1 MARYNVKGTPWDLHP
16 GSVDVSDCTTA
27 QEVMQKAGLN
37 YTVEKCPLAAKMY
50 IDTNDIDKVLD
61 DINAGSAFVHGQNI
75 YRDCPNAFST
85 YRTDKNIP
93 LGIVKGKY
101 EVVQNTAAFNF
112 FDDAIGKD
120 KAIFQ
125 RAGFF
130 GNGEKVFV
138 AVKLPNNIVVKGD
151 PCDEYLMFTNSHDGS
166 GSVSILFT
174 PIRVVCKNTLAR
186 AIKTAENYVRF
197 KHTQSVHQRILTG
210 KDILGI
216 AEKMRVETA
225 TVYNAIANITVTD
238 DEVQA
243 YIANHFLTDKDI
255 ERVKSTD
262 TKLMSIFNRNGYAI
276 QNTELSMRK
285 VNQMVDCFE
294 YYLDGPGQREIRG
307 TAWGAYNAIT
317 GYYSNVDNI
326 SGEKRTEGL
335 LFGSKATAMA
345 NALEAA
351 YV

>member
-1 MARYNVKGTPWDLHP
+1 MGKFNVKGTPWVLHP
-16 GSVDVSDCTTA
+16 GSVDVSDCSTA
-27 QEVMQKAGLN
+27 QEVMQKAHLD
-37 YTVEKCPLAAKMY
+37 YEVSKCSLTAKMVL
-50 IDTNDIDKVLD
+50 DTNDMDKALD
-61 DINAGSAFVHGQNI
+61 AINEQGAFIHGEHI
-75 YRDCPNAFST
+75 YHDCDNAFAT

-93 LGIVKGKY
+93 LGIVKSKY
-101 EVVQNTAAFNF
+101 EVVQNNAAFNF

-125 RAGFF
+125 RAGYF
-130 GNGEKVFV
+130 GKGEKVFV

-151 PCDEYLMFTNSHDGS
+151 ACDEYLMFTNSHDGS

-174 PIRVVCKNTLAR
+174 PIRVVCQNTLAR
-186 AIKTAENYVRF
+186 AIRTAENYVRF

-216 AEKMRVETA
+216 SEKMRIETSA
-225 TVYNAIANITVTD
+225 LYNAIADITVSD

-243 YIANHFLTDKDI
+243 YIANHFLTTKDI
-255 ERVKSTD
+255 ENIKTTD

-276 QNTELSMRK
+276 QTAEISMRK
-285 VNQMVDCFE
+285 VNQMVDTFE

-326 SGEKRTEGL
+326 SGEKRTDSL
-335 LFGSKATAMA
+335 LFGSKATSMA
-345 NALEAA
+345 TALEAA
-351 YV
+351 IS